1 LKQHYRGLLKDEAPR
16 KEVVVEE
23 VGNDLNK
30 MFPIP
35 VYRANPTFLKIVKTK
50 KEFLKKRL

>member
-1 LKQHYRGLLKDEAPR
+1 LKDEAPR

-30 MFPIP
+30 MFLIP
-35 VYRANPTFLKIVKTK
+35 VYRANPTFLKVIKTK
-50 KEFLKKRL
+50 KNYKAKGRRR